1 MELKIN
7 AAYKMITGEWLI
19 PRSHIS
25 SAGTGER
32 FAVVEILT
40 GGETS
45 YIKRHTTMNLKE
57 LKQALDLKKN
67 EKVEVI

>member
-7 AAYKMITGEWLI
+7 AAYKMTSGDWLI

-57 LKQALDLKKN
+57 LKQVLDLKKN

>member
-7 AAYKMITGEWLI
+7 AAYKMTSGEWLI

-25 SAGTGER
+25 SAKTGER

-45 YIKRHTTMNLKE
+45 YRKRHTTMNLKE
-57 LKQALDLKKN
+57 LRKALDLAKN

>member
-25 SAGTGER
+25 NAGTGER

-45 YIKRHTTMNLKE
+45 YNKRHTTMSLKE

>member
-1 MELKIN
+1 MTLKIN

-40 GGETS
+40 GGEIS
-45 YIKRHTTMNLKE
+45 YIKRHTTMNCKE
-57 LKQALDLKKN
+57 LRKALDLAKN
-67 EKVEVI
+67 EKVEVV

>member
-7 AAYKMITGEWLI
+7 AAYKMTSGEWLI

-25 SAGTGER
+25 STGER

-45 YIKRHTTMNLKE
+45 YRKRHTTMNLKE